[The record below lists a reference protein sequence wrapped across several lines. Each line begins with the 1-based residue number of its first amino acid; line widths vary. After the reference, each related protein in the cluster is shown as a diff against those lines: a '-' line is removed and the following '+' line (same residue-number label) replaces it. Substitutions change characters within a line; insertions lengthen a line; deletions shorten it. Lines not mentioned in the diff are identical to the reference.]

1 MIFSWHITF
10 ILIIIRLITEKEKAM
25 AEELQD
31 ELRKKLASAGV
42 KFIDAETVYLSEDT
56 EIAAGVVIEPFVII
70 GEKVKIG
77 SGSVI
82 KGFSHIEETVIGEN
96 SIIGPFARLRGGSV
110 IGDNAGVGNF
120 VEIAR
125 STIGNKT
132 AAWHLTYIA
141 DAEFGKNVEIGG
153 GLVTCNFD
161 GYHKHKTKVGDD
173 SFVGSNVTLI
183 APVAVGKGAMVAAGT
198 TASGDIDA
206 DELAVGRPKLVHKAG
221 GAERYRRK
229 KAGQ

>member
-1 MIFSWHITF
+1 M
-10 ILIIIRLITEKEKAM
+10 
-25 AEELQD
+25 
-31 ELRKKLASAGV
+31 
-42 KFIDAETVYLSEDT
+42 
-56 EIAAGVVIEPFVII
+56 
-70 GEKVKIG
+70 
-77 SGSVI
+77 
-82 KGFSHIEETVIGEN
+82 
-96 SIIGPFARLRGGSV
+96 
-110 IGDNAGVGNF
+110 
-120 VEIAR
+120 
-125 STIGNKT
+125 
-132 AAWHLTYIA
+132 TYIA

-198 TASGDIDA
+198 TASGDIAA
-206 DELAVGRPKLVHKAG
+206 DELAIGRPELVHKAG